1 MACVHVRSWQAAYQ
15 GLLPDAY
22 LDSLRP
28 EDRAKRYTFG
38 SSDPAQPMTLVA
50 LVEGAIRGF
59 ATTAPARDPDAA
71 GKGELAGLYVDP
83 DWWGRGIGQALL
95 MAARDRLA
103 EQGCKSAVLWV
114 LDGNQRARRFY
125 EADGW
130 VADGSHRVEEIW
142 GVKAGEARFA
152 RDLP

>member
-1 MACVHVRSWQAAYQ
+1 VHVRSWQVAYR

-22 LDSLRP
+22 LDGLRP

-38 SSDPAQPMTLVA
+38 SPDPARPMTLVA
-50 LVEGAIRGF
+50 LVEGAVRGF
-59 ATTAPARDPDAA
+59 ATTMPARDPPDAT
-71 GKGELAGLYVDP
+71 GKGEVAGLYVDP
-83 DWWGRGIGQALL
+83 DWWGQGIGQALL
-95 MAARDRLA
+95 TAARGRLA
-103 EQGCKSAVLWV
+103 EQGFSSGVLWV
-114 LDGNQRARRFY
+114 LDGNTRARRFY

-152 RDLP
+152 RILP